1 MYINLRI
8 DGEPYTYDLHYGYTS
23 KIILMLRGFSVSE
36 IQ

>member
-8 DGEPYTYDLHYGYTS
+8 DGETYTYDLLYGYTS
-23 KIILMLRGFSVSE
+23 NIILMLRGFSVSE